1 MVKLH
6 KTISIFA
13 AAVLCA
19 AALTGCSERSEIPL
33 SQSSDTSTSESVSS
47 TVTDSVSASVPGSTE
62 SAGTS
67 SQSVS
72 GSAESSGTSSQS
84 VSGSAQS
91 SGGSS
96 SAAQTVSNS
105 QTVSQT
111 VSSPA
116 HTHEYSKETVDPS
129 CTEGGYSVYTCSC
142 GDKYTSD
149 QTAAAGHAY
158 EKSVTEPTCTEG
170 GYTLY
175 TCKRCGSS
183 YKEETAAA
191 GHKYTETTV
200 SANCS
205 NGGYTL
211 HTCGICGNEYKD
223 GQTSAL
229 GHNWGEWKVQR
240 AATVS
245 AEGERRRECSRCGE
259 TQSEAIERLQAET
272 SYAEKVVELVNAE
285 RAKNGLSPLTIRN
298 DLTEYAQ
305 LRSTE
310 IVDKFAHERPDGAN
324 PLTYVMGLSGIRTAG
339 ENIAWGQ
346 SSPEA
351 VMNAWMNSEGHR
363 KNILSS
369 KYSSIGV
376 GCYRSGG
383 KLYWVQIFGG

>member
-1 MVKLH
+1 MKIH
-6 KTISIFA
+6 KILSFCA
-13 AAVLCA
+13 ALMMC
-19 AALTGCSERSEIPL
+19 AALTGCAERSEIRL
-33 SQSSDTSTSESVSS
+33 QDSSDAGASESVSS
-47 TVTDSVSASVPGSTE
+47 NAADSVFASVSVPAE
-62 SAGTS
+62 SLGTS

-72 GSAESSGTSSQS
+72 E
-84 VSGSAQS
+84 SAQS

-96 SAAQTVSNS
+96 SEVQTVSNS

-111 VSSPA
+111 VSSPV
-116 HTHEYSKETVDPS
+116 HTHEYSKEIIEPS

-149 QTAAAGHAY
+149 QTAAAGHSY
-158 EKSVTEPTCTEG
+158 EKSVTDPTCTAG

-191 GHKYTETTV
+191 GHKYTEKTV
-200 SANCS
+200 AASCTG
-205 NGGYTL
+205 GGYTL
-211 HTCGICGNEYKD
+211 HICGICGDEYKD

-240 AATVS
+240 AATAS

-259 TQSEAIERLQAET
+259 TQSEAIERLQDDAAYT
-272 SYAEKVVELVNAE
+272 AKVVELVNAE
-285 RAKNGLSPLTIRN
+285 RAKNGLSPLTVRN
-298 DLTEYAQ
+298 DLAEYAQ

-310 IVDKFAHERPDGAN
+310 IVDKFAHERPNGSN
-324 PLTYVMGLSGIRTAG
+324 PLTYVMGLSGIHAAG

-351 VMNAWMNSEGHR
+351 VMNAWMNSDGHR

-369 KYSSIGV
+369 MYTTIGV

-383 KLYWVQIFGG
+383 RLYWVQIFGG